1 MKKENQLTPLEKW
14 ERLTFADN
22 FIFCKVLNDNVDI
35 CKELLELL
43 LEIKIEK
50 IELPSAEYSLKTDFH
65 SRGVRFDV
73 YVKDGGGRSFDIEIQ
88 TAHATSLAK
97 RARYYQGLMD
107 VDSVH
112 TGMDYSK
119 LKESYVIFLCMGDAF
134 GKKLP
139 RYTFR
144 YICEE
149 DGGLQMNDGTVNI
162 FFNARMYDKMETEGL
177 RSFFRFLC
185 GMKPTS
191 DFTDRLSAL
200 VERTKL
206 SAQWRHSYMTW
217 EQEMKY
223 QARELAQELA
233 PEIAREMAVDIAKDM
248 AVGLAEDLAR
258 DKAKEMARDMAKDIA
273 EDIAKNLARDMARD
287 IAGEMAEEAAKEKVK
302 ETALNLL
309 RLNIA
314 DVDQIAQATGLSV
327 DEVREL
333 NDTLQSAQA

>member
-149 DGGLQMNDGTVNI
+149 DGGLRMNDGTVNI

-233 PEIAREMAVDIAKDM
+233 PEIAREMAEDVAKDM
-248 AVGLAEDLAR
+248 AE
-258 DKAKEMARDMAKDIA
+258 DMAKD
-273 EDIAKNLARDMARD
+273 
-287 IAGEMAEEAAKEKVK
+287 MAEGMAKDMLENVVQDTVRKRDRD
-302 ETALNLL
+302 TALNLL
-309 RLNIA
+309 RLNVITIE
-314 DVDQIAQATGLSV
+314 QIAQVTGLSV
-327 DEVREL
+327 GEVKEL
-333 NDTLQSAQA
+333 NGAL

>member
-233 PEIAREMAVDIAKDM
+233 PEIARDMAEDMAKDM
-248 AVGLAEDLAR
+248 AE
-258 DKAKEMARDMAKDIA
+258 DMAKDMA
-273 EDIAKNLARDMARD
+273 EDMAKDMAED
-287 IAGEMAEEAAKEKVK
+287 MAKDMAEDMAKDMAEGMAKDMLENVVQDTVRK
-302 ETALNLL
+302 RDRDTALNLL
-309 RLNIA
+309 RLNVITIE
-314 DVDQIAQATGLSV
+314 QIAQVTGLSV
-327 DEVREL
+327 GEVKGL
-333 NDTLQSAQA
+333 NGAL

>member
-1 MKKENQLTPLEKW
+1 
-14 ERLTFADN
+14 
-22 FIFCKVLNDNVDI
+22 
-35 CKELLELL
+35 
-43 LEIKIEK
+43 
-50 IELPSAEYSLKTDFH
+50 
-65 SRGVRFDV
+65 
-73 YVKDGGGRSFDIEIQ
+73 
-88 TAHATSLAK
+88 
-97 RARYYQGLMD
+97 MD

-149 DGGLQMNDGTVNI
+149 DGGLRMNDGTVNI

-233 PEIAREMAVDIAKDM
+233 PEIAREMAVGMAKDIAKDM
-248 AVGLAEDLAR
+248 A
-258 DKAKEMARDMAKDIA
+258 KNIAKDMAKGIA
-273 EDIAKNLARDMARD
+273 EDIAKNLAKDMVRD

-327 DEVREL
+327 DEVKEL

>member
-149 DGGLQMNDGTVNI
+149 DGGLRMNDGTVNI

-233 PEIAREMAVDIAKDM
+233 PEIARDMAEDMAKDMAEDMAKDMAEDMAKDMAEDMAKDMAEGIAKDM
-248 AVGLAEDLAR
+248 AEG
-258 DKAKEMARDMAKDIA
+258 MAKDML
-273 EDIAKNLARDMARD
+273 ENVVQDTVRKRDRD
-287 IAGEMAEEAAKEKVK
+287 
-302 ETALNLL
+302 TALNLL
-309 RLNIA
+309 RLNVITIE
-314 DVDQIAQATGLSV
+314 QIAQVTGLSV
-327 DEVREL
+327 GEVKEL
-333 NDTLQSAQA
+333 NGAL

>member
-233 PEIAREMAVDIAKDM
+233 PEIARDMAEDMAKDMAEDMAKDMAEDMAKDMAEDMAKDMAEGIAKDM
-248 AVGLAEDLAR
+248 AEG
-258 DKAKEMARDMAKDIA
+258 MAKDML
-273 EDIAKNLARDMARD
+273 ENVVQDTVRKRDRD
-287 IAGEMAEEAAKEKVK
+287 
-302 ETALNLL
+302 TALNLL
-309 RLNIA
+309 RLNVITIE
-314 DVDQIAQATGLSV
+314 QIAQVTGLSV
-327 DEVREL
+327 GEVKEL
-333 NDTLQSAQA
+333 NGAL

>member
-233 PEIAREMAVDIAKDM
+233 PEIARDMAEGMAKDM
-248 AVGLAEDLAR
+248 AE
-258 DKAKEMARDMAKDIA
+258 DMAKDMA
-273 EDIAKNLARDMARD
+273 EDMAKDMA
-287 IAGEMAEEAAKEKVK
+287 
-302 ETALNLL
+302 
-309 RLNIA
+309 
-314 DVDQIAQATGLSV
+314 
-327 DEVREL
+327 
-333 NDTLQSAQA
+333 

>member
-134 GKKLP
+134 GKKIP

-149 DGGLQMNDGTVNI
+149 DGGLRMNDGTVNI

-233 PEIAREMAVDIAKDM
+233 PEIAREMAEDMAKDMAEGIAKDM
-248 AVGLAEDLAR
+248 AEGIAKDMAE
-258 DKAKEMARDMAKDIA
+258 DMAKDMA
-273 EDIAKNLARDMARD
+273 EDMAKDMAEGMAKDMLENVVQDTVRKRD
-287 IAGEMAEEAAKEKVK
+287 RD
-302 ETALNLL
+302 TALNLL
-309 RLNIA
+309 RLNVITIE
-314 DVDQIAQATGLSV
+314 QIAQVTGLSV
-327 DEVREL
+327 GEVKEL
-333 NDTLQSAQA
+333 NGAL

>member
-233 PEIAREMAVDIAKDM
+233 PEIARDMAEDMAKDM
-248 AVGLAEDLAR
+248 AE
-258 DKAKEMARDMAKDIA
+258 DMAKD
-273 EDIAKNLARDMARD
+273 
-287 IAGEMAEEAAKEKVK
+287 MAEGMAKDMLENVVQDTVRKRDRD
-302 ETALNLL
+302 TALNLL
-309 RLNIA
+309 RLNVITIE
-314 DVDQIAQATGLSV
+314 QIAQVTGLSV
-327 DEVREL
+327 GEVKEL
-333 NDTLQSAQA
+333 NGAL

>member
-149 DGGLQMNDGTVNI
+149 DGGLRMNDGTVNI

-233 PEIAREMAVDIAKDM
+233 PEIAREMAEDMAKDMAEGIAKDM
-248 AVGLAEDLAR
+248 AEGIAKDMAE
-258 DKAKEMARDMAKDIA
+258 DMAKDMA
-273 EDIAKNLARDMARD
+273 EDMAEDMAKD
-287 IAGEMAEEAAKEKVK
+287 MAEGMAKDMLENVVQDTVRKRDRD
-302 ETALNLL
+302 TALNLL
-309 RLNIA
+309 RLNVITIE
-314 DVDQIAQATGLSV
+314 QIAQVTGLSV
-327 DEVREL
+327 GEVKEL
-333 NDTLQSAQA
+333 NGAL

>member
-22 FIFCKVLNDNVDI
+22 FIFCKVLNDNVDM

-233 PEIAREMAVDIAKDM
+233 PEIARDMAEDMAKDM
-248 AVGLAEDLAR
+248 AEG
-258 DKAKEMARDMAKDIA
+258 MAKD
-273 EDIAKNLARDMARD
+273 
-287 IAGEMAEEAAKEKVK
+287 MAEGMAKDMLENVVQDTVRKRDRD
-302 ETALNLL
+302 TALNLL
-309 RLNIA
+309 RLNVITIE
-314 DVDQIAQATGLSV
+314 QIAQVTGLSV
-327 DEVREL
+327 GEVKEL
-333 NDTLQSAQA
+333 NGAL

>member
-149 DGGLQMNDGTVNI
+149 DGGLRMNDGTVNI

-233 PEIAREMAVDIAKDM
+233 PEIAREMAEGMAKDM
-248 AVGLAEDLAR
+248 AE
-258 DKAKEMARDMAKDIA
+258 DMAKDMA
-273 EDIAKNLARDMARD
+273 EDMAKDMAED
-287 IAGEMAEEAAKEKVK
+287 MAKDMAEGMAKDMAEGMAKDMLENVVQDTVRK
-302 ETALNLL
+302 RDRDTALNLL
-309 RLNIA
+309 RLNVITIE
-314 DVDQIAQATGLSV
+314 QIAQVTGLSV
-327 DEVREL
+327 GEVKEL
-333 NDTLQSAQA
+333 NGAL

>member
-233 PEIAREMAVDIAKDM
+233 PEIAREMAVELAPEIAREMSVGMAKDIAKDM
-248 AVGLAEDLAR
+248 A
-258 DKAKEMARDMAKDIA
+258 KNIAKNMAKDMAKDMA
-273 EDIAKNLARDMARD
+273 E
-287 IAGEMAEEAAKEKVK
+287 EMAEEAAKEKVK

-309 RLNIA
+309 RLNVA
-314 DVDQIAQATGLSV
+314 AVDQIAQATGLSV

>member
-134 GKKLP
+134 GKKIP

-149 DGGLQMNDGTVNI
+149 DGGLRMNDGTVNI

-233 PEIAREMAVDIAKDM
+233 PEIAREMAEDMAKDMAEGIAKDM
-248 AVGLAEDLAR
+248 AEGIAKDMAE
-258 DKAKEMARDMAKDIA
+258 DMAKDMA
-273 EDIAKNLARDMARD
+273 EDMAEDMAKD
-287 IAGEMAEEAAKEKVK
+287 MAEGMAKDMLENVVQDTVRKRDRD
-302 ETALNLL
+302 TALNLL
-309 RLNIA
+309 RLNVITIE
-314 DVDQIAQATGLSV
+314 QIAQVTGLSV
-327 DEVREL
+327 GEVKEL
-333 NDTLQSAQA
+333 NGAL

>member
-149 DGGLQMNDGTVNI
+149 DGGLRMNDGTVNI

-233 PEIAREMAVDIAKDM
+233 PEIAREMAV
-248 AVGLAEDLAR
+248 G
-258 DKAKEMARDMAKDIA
+258 MAKDIA
-273 EDIAKNLARDMARD
+273 KDIAK
-287 IAGEMAEEAAKEKVK
+287 
-302 ETALNLL
+302 
-309 RLNIA
+309 
-314 DVDQIAQATGLSV
+314 
-327 DEVREL
+327 
-333 NDTLQSAQA
+333 

>member
-1 MKKENQLTPLEKW
+1 MKKDFQLKQIKKW

-233 PEIAREMAVDIAKDM
+233 PEIAREMAV
-248 AVGLAEDLAR
+248 GLAEDLAR
-258 DKAKEMARDMAKDIA
+258 DKAKEMAKDI
-273 EDIAKNLARDMARD
+273 ARDMARD

-309 RLNIA
+309 RLNVA
-314 DVDQIAQATGLSV
+314 DVDQIAQVTGLSV
-327 DEVREL
+327 DEIKALHR
-333 NDTLQSAQA
+333 TLQSAQA

>member
-177 RSFFRFLC
+177 RS
-185 GMKPTS
+185 
-191 DFTDRLSAL
+191 
-200 VERTKL
+200 
-206 SAQWRHSYMTW
+206 
-217 EQEMKY
+217 
-223 QARELAQELA
+223 
-233 PEIAREMAVDIAKDM
+233 
-248 AVGLAEDLAR
+248 
-258 DKAKEMARDMAKDIA
+258 
-273 EDIAKNLARDMARD
+273 
-287 IAGEMAEEAAKEKVK
+287 
-302 ETALNLL
+302 
-309 RLNIA
+309 
-314 DVDQIAQATGLSV
+314 
-327 DEVREL
+327 
-333 NDTLQSAQA
+333 

>member
-149 DGGLQMNDGTVNI
+149 DGGLRMNDGTVNI

-233 PEIAREMAVDIAKDM
+233 PEIAREMAEDMAKDMAEGIAKDM
-248 AVGLAEDLAR
+248 AEGIAKDMAE
-258 DKAKEMARDMAKDIA
+258 DMAKDMA
-273 EDIAKNLARDMARD
+273 EDMAKDMAEGMAKDMLENVVQDTVRKRD
-287 IAGEMAEEAAKEKVK
+287 RD
-302 ETALNLL
+302 TALNLL
-309 RLNIA
+309 RLNVITIE
-314 DVDQIAQATGLSV
+314 QIAQVTGLSV
-327 DEVREL
+327 GEVKEL
-333 NDTLQSAQA
+333 NGAL

>member
-233 PEIAREMAVDIAKDM
+233 PEIARDMAEDMAKDM
-248 AVGLAEDLAR
+248 AE
-258 DKAKEMARDMAKDIA
+258 DMAKDMA
-273 EDIAKNLARDMARD
+273 EDMAKDMAED
-287 IAGEMAEEAAKEKVK
+287 MAKDMAEDMAKDMAEGMAKDMLENVVQDTVRK
-302 ETALNLL
+302 RDRDTALNLL
-309 RLNIA
+309 RLNVITIE
-314 DVDQIAQATGLSV
+314 QIAQVTGLSV
-327 DEVREL
+327 GEVKEL
-333 NDTLQSAQA
+333 NGAL

>member
-233 PEIAREMAVDIAKDM
+233 PEIAREMAVGMAKDIAKDIAKDM
-248 AVGLAEDLAR
+248 A
-258 DKAKEMARDMAKDIA
+258 KNIAKDMAKNIAKDMAKDMA
-273 EDIAKNLARDMARD
+273 E
-287 IAGEMAEEAAKEKVK
+287 EMAEEAAKEKVK

-309 RLNIA
+309 RLNVA
-314 DVDQIAQATGLSV
+314 AVDQIAQATGLSV
-327 DEVREL
+327 DEVKEL

>member
-233 PEIAREMAVDIAKDM
+233 PEIAREMAVGMAKDIAKDM
-248 AVGLAEDLAR
+248 AKDMAE
-258 DKAKEMARDMAKDIA
+258 EMAKDMA
-273 EDIAKNLARDMARD
+273 ECIAKDMAEGMAKD
-287 IAGEMAEEAAKEKVK
+287 MAEGMAKDMLENVVQDTVRKRDRD
-302 ETALNLL
+302 TALNLL
-309 RLNIA
+309 RLNVITIE
-314 DVDQIAQATGLSV
+314 QIAQVTGLSV
-327 DEVREL
+327 GEVKEL
-333 NDTLQSAQA
+333 NGAL

>member
-233 PEIAREMAVDIAKDM
+233 PEIARDMAEDMAKDM
-248 AVGLAEDLAR
+248 AE
-258 DKAKEMARDMAKDIA
+258 DMAKDMA
-273 EDIAKNLARDMARD
+273 EDMAKDMAED
-287 IAGEMAEEAAKEKVK
+287 MAKDMAEGMAKDMAEGMAKDMLENVVQDTVRK
-302 ETALNLL
+302 RDRDTALNLL
-309 RLNIA
+309 RLNVITIE
-314 DVDQIAQATGLSV
+314 QIAQVTGLSV
-327 DEVREL
+327 GEVKEL
-333 NDTLQSAQA
+333 NGAL

>member
-233 PEIAREMAVDIAKDM
+233 PEIARDMAEDMAKDMAEDMAKDMAEDMAKDMAEGIAKDM
-248 AVGLAEDLAR
+248 AEG
-258 DKAKEMARDMAKDIA
+258 MAKD
-273 EDIAKNLARDMARD
+273 
-287 IAGEMAEEAAKEKVK
+287 MAEGMAKDMLDHVVQDTVSTRDRD
-302 ETALNLL
+302 TALNLL
-309 RLNIA
+309 RLNVITIE
-314 DVDQIAQATGLSV
+314 QIAQVTGLSV
-327 DEVREL
+327 GEVKEL
-333 NDTLQSAQA
+333 NGAL

>member
-149 DGGLQMNDGTVNI
+149 DGGLRMNDGTVNI

-233 PEIAREMAVDIAKDM
+233 PEIAREMAEDMAKDMAEGIAKDM
-248 AVGLAEDLAR
+248 AE
-258 DKAKEMARDMAKDIA
+258 DMAKDMA
-273 EDIAKNLARDMARD
+273 EDMAKDMAEGMAKD
-287 IAGEMAEEAAKEKVK
+287 MAEGMAKDMLENVVQDTVRKRDRD
-302 ETALNLL
+302 TALNLL
-309 RLNIA
+309 RLNVITIE
-314 DVDQIAQATGLSV
+314 QIAQVTGLSV
-327 DEVREL
+327 GEVKEL
-333 NDTLQSAQA
+333 NGAL

>member
-233 PEIAREMAVDIAKDM
+233 PEIARDMAEDIAKDM
-248 AVGLAEDLAR
+248 AE
-258 DKAKEMARDMAKDIA
+258 DMAKDMA
-273 EDIAKNLARDMARD
+273 EDMAKDMAED
-287 IAGEMAEEAAKEKVK
+287 MAKDMAEGMAKDMAEGMAKDMLENVVQDTVRK
-302 ETALNLL
+302 RDRDTALNLL
-309 RLNIA
+309 RLNVIT
-314 DVDQIAQATGLSV
+314 VEQIAQVTGLSV
-327 DEVREL
+327 GEVKEL
-333 NDTLQSAQA
+333 NGAL

>member
-233 PEIAREMAVDIAKDM
+233 PEIARDMAEDIAKDM
-248 AVGLAEDLAR
+248 AE
-258 DKAKEMARDMAKDIA
+258 DMAKDMA
-273 EDIAKNLARDMARD
+273 EDMAKDMAED
-287 IAGEMAEEAAKEKVK
+287 MAKDMAEDMAKDMAEGMAKDMLENVVQDTVRK
-302 ETALNLL
+302 RDRDTALNLL
-309 RLNIA
+309 RLNVIT
-314 DVDQIAQATGLSV
+314 VDQIAQVTGLSV
-327 DEVREL
+327 DEVKEL
-333 NDTLQSAQA
+333 NNTL